1 MIRCCIGIMAYN
13 EEANIR
19 RLMEA
24 LLAQKTEVASID
36 EIVVVASGCT
46 DRTEEIAREFLDR
59 DPRVR
64 VLVQPRKEGKAS
76 AVNLLMQ
83 NTNCEVIVLESADT
97 LPRPETIEE
106 LIKPLQDPA
115 VGMVGGHPVPTNS
128 PDSFMG
134 YTSHLL
140 WELHHQVALRYP
152 KLGELIAYRNVFRQI
167 PYDTA
172 VDEASIE
179 PLIIGQ
185 GFRLAYAPGAIVYNK
200 GPETVRDFFLQRRR
214 VNAGHLYV
222 QDTLGYRVSTMSPAR
237 AARALLRCA
246 KFDWH
251 YFLWAPRV
259 VAMEA
264 CVRVLAAYDYRVRKR
279 RPYNWAVVE
288 STKALAEVV

>member
-106 LIKPLQDPA
+106 LIKPLQVRPWA
-115 VGMVGGHPVPTNS
+115 WSAATPCRRIPRIASWAIPHTCCGSCTTRS
-128 PDSFMG
+128 P
-134 YTSHLL
+134 
-140 WELHHQVALRYP
+140 
-152 KLGELIAYRNVFRQI
+152 
-167 PYDTA
+167 
-172 VDEASIE
+172 
-179 PLIIGQ
+179 
-185 GFRLAYAPGAIVYNK
+185 
-200 GPETVRDFFLQRRR
+200 
-214 VNAGHLYV
+214 
-222 QDTLGYRVSTMSPAR
+222 
-237 AARALLRCA
+237 
-246 KFDWH
+246 
-251 YFLWAPRV
+251 
-259 VAMEA
+259 
-264 CVRVLAAYDYRVRKR
+264 
-279 RPYNWAVVE
+279 
-288 STKALAEVV
+288 

>member
-1 MIRCCIGIMAYN
+1 
-13 EEANIR
+13 
-19 RLMEA
+19 
-24 LLAQKTEVASID
+24 
-36 EIVVVASGCT
+36 
-46 DRTEEIAREFLDR
+46 
-59 DPRVR
+59 
-64 VLVQPRKEGKAS
+64 
-76 AVNLLMQ
+76 
-83 NTNCEVIVLESADT
+83 
-97 LPRPETIEE
+97 
-106 LIKPLQDPA
+106 
-115 VGMVGGHPVPTNS
+115 
-128 PDSFMG
+128 MG

-222 QDTLGYRVSTMSPAR
+222 QDTLGYRVSTMSPAGGPGPLAMCQVR
-237 AARALLRCA
+237 LALFPL
-246 KFDWH
+246 
-251 YFLWAPRV
+251 APCV

-279 RPYNWAVVE
+279 
-288 STKALAEVV
+288 L